1 MFLGGP
7 TLPLHQA
14 VPQGPATNLL
24 KGPLMANIFTLDSM
38 REEIEK
44 EFAPFQITVD
54 GKTLTLRNLLRV
66 PKKHREEVYALLDEL
81 ASTQGEST
89 ESGTLSETERSAQI
103 ALKIIPL
110 VADNEKLAGVLVSNI
125 EDDLALTL
133 RVFSTWMES
142 TQAGEAGDSRS

>member
-1 MFLGGP
+1 MG
-7 TLPLHQA
+7 
-14 VPQGPATNLL
+14 
-24 KGPLMANIFTLDSM
+24 NIFTLDAM

-66 PKKHREEVYALLDEL
+66 PKKHREEVYGLLDEL
-81 ASTQGEST
+81 AATQDGSTDGSLSVT
-89 ESGTLSETERSAQI
+89 EQSAQI

-110 VADNEKLAGVLVSNI
+110 VADNAKLAGVLVENI

-142 TQAGEAGDSRS
+142 TQAGEAEDSQS

>member
-1 MFLGGP
+1 
-7 TLPLHQA
+7 
-14 VPQGPATNLL
+14 
-24 KGPLMANIFTLDSM
+24 MANIFTLDSM